1 MICERR
7 GCGTVFCDDLADES
21 ALGGQRKRYC
31 SPQCAKKSSPSA
43 IRARRRWLQKQK
55 QLSACIRRDK
65 KRYPDQQRAAID
77 ADMANYR
84 NNVILY
90 PYECAC
96 GWWHLTS
103 EPPEGH
109 AMAQALKAALS
120 REPRCDLP
128 GAWTAT

>member
-1 MICERR
+1 MICERP
-7 GCGTVFCDDLADES
+7 GCGTVFCDDLADER

-31 SPQCAKKSSPSA
+31 SPQCAKKSAPSA
-43 IRARRRWLQKQK
+43 TRARSRWLQKQK
-55 QLSACIRRDK
+55 QISACGRRGK
-65 KRYPDQQRAAID
+65 KRYPDQGRAAVD

-90 PYECAC
+90 PYKCAC

-103 EPPEGH
+103 EPPEGY

-120 REPRCDLP
+120 RPRP
-128 GAWTAT
+128 RA